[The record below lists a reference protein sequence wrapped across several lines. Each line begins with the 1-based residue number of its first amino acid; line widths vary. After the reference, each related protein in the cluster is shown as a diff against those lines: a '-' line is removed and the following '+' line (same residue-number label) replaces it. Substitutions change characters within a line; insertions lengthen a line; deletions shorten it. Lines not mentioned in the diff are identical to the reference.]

1 MTKLS
6 GQKTTI
12 KNSGTLS
19 ATLTIAKNEIA
30 TTRINKMIITK
41 YNKKAIRAY
50 RELARIDK
58 LIIKSKWSMKFAFGL
73 VPITVPGD
81 INTATSTSYATM
93 RTYYTKPIY
102 RVSSVDLDI
111 YEGSIGSIQI
121 AQHSTVNILSK
132 ESLSYF
138 AIEDSQGSFAAVSEP
153 SKPVMISKLI
163 LSSTTPIIIYDGASH
178 NVRSINCIQE
188 AYRVTYGIVCNTKL
202 VAGLLT
208 PDEFSSTISAYRG

>member
-1 MTKLS
+1 
-6 GQKTTI
+6 
-12 KNSGTLS
+12 
-19 ATLTIAKNEIA
+19 
-30 TTRINKMIITK
+30 MIITK
-41 YNKKAIRAY
+41 YNKNTIRAY
-50 RELARIDK
+50 RELARIDN
-58 LIIKSKWSMKFAFGL
+58 LIVKSKWSMKFAFGL

-93 RTYYTKPIY
+93 RTYYTKHIY
-102 RVSSVDLDI
+102 RVSSVDLDMHG
-111 YEGSIGSIQI
+111 GSTGSIQI
-121 AQHSTVNILSK
+121 EQHCTANILSK

-138 AIEDSQGSFAAVSEP
+138 AIEDSEHEYTANQP
-153 SKPVMISKLI
+153 SKPIMTSKLM

-188 AYRVTYGIVCNTKL
+188 AYRVTYGIICNTKL